1 MTTAQFQKWHKFLT
15 EFPKK
20 SFSKGDMILFQGEA
34 PRHAFVVSH
43 GIVKAYNINSSGDE
57 QLVHFST
64 ALEVLPLPWVYG
76 KAVNSL
82 YYYEAL
88 TDGSYY
94 VVDREK
100 YLQFVRTDPDI
111 MYGELERTV
120 VNYVGKTMSF
130 NALLYSKAGEKLIN
144 TLRYL
149 ILSYGIKRDD
159 HIEIRLKLTQQDFA
173 NLTGLTRETV
183 SIELMKL
190 KKAGIITYS
199 KQTNYTIDVTKMNEM
214 LNEQF
219 VAEVSMQV

>member
-1 MTTAQFQKWHKFLT
+1 MNTAQFQKWHKFLLDS
-15 EFPKK
+15 PKK
-20 SFSKGDMILFQGEA
+20 PFKKGDIILFQGEA
-34 PRHAFVVSH
+34 PRNAYVVSH
-43 GIVKAYNINSSGDE
+43 GIIKAYNINAQGDE

-64 ALEVLPLPWVYG
+64 SLEVFPLPWVFG
-76 KAVNSL
+76 KSANSL

-94 VVDREK
+94 SVDK
-100 YLQFVRTDPDI
+100 DAYINFIKSDPDI
-111 MYGELERTV
+111 MYQELERTV

-130 NALLYSKAGEKLIN
+130 NALLYSKAGEKLVN

-149 ILSYGIKRDD
+149 ILSYGNKRADS
-159 HIEIRLKLTQQDFA
+159 IEIRLRLTQQDFA

-190 KKAGIITYS
+190 KKAGVITYS
-199 KQTNYTIDVTKMNEM
+199 KQTNYTVNLPKMNEL

>member
-1 MTTAQFQKWHKFLT
+1 MTTAQFQKWHKFLID
-15 EFPKK
+15 FQKK
-20 SFSKGDMILFQGEA
+20 SFKKGDILLFQGEA
-34 PRHAFVVSH
+34 PRFAYVVSH
-43 GIVKAYNINSSGDE
+43 GIVKAYNINSQGDE

-64 ALEVLPLPWVYG
+64 ALEVLPLPWVFN
-76 KAVNSL
+76 KAANAL

-88 TDGSYY
+88 TDGSYFC
-94 VVDREK
+94 VDKDK
-100 YLQFVRTDPDI
+100 YLEFIKGDPDI
-111 MYGELERTV
+111 LYSELERTV

-149 ILSYGIKRDD
+149 ILSYGNKREDS
-159 HIEIRLKLTQQDFA
+159 IEIRLRLTQQDFA

-190 KKAGIITYS
+190 KKAGIIAYS
-199 KQTNYTIDVTKMNEM
+199 KQTNYTINVSKMND
-214 LNEQF
+214 LLKEQF